1 VSRFFCSFPIE
12 NIHQKKTGNIMQY
25 AVIMAGGVGSRFW
38 PSSRKSK
45 PKQFLNLIG
54 GKSMLQYTIER
65 IKPLIPEERILIVT
79 NSDYAELVQSQL
91 PSLPAENIIGEPV
104 AKNTAPCVAIAA
116 SILQQRDPDAVM
128 VVLPADHYITQPDK
142 FLDILRA
149 GLEKASGGPNLVTIG
164 ITPHRPETGY
174 GYIQTDVA
182 HAGNGIE
189 ILQVKTFAEK
199 PDLKTAISFMES
211 GDFLWNSGMFM
222 WSSKTILDQ
231 FFTHLPAI
239 HREIEAFES
248 QATRD
253 FDKALNTFYQG
264 VPSISIDYGIMER
277 ADTVFVIPG
286 EFGWSDVGSWLA
298 VFELGEKD
306 AQGNVVTGATAIFE
320 DSQNCMVKTSENKL
334 VAVVGLQGIGVVDTG
349 DTLLITRLDQSQ
361 DVKKI
366 VDALDNRGLNG
377 YK

>member
-1 VSRFFCSFPIE
+1 
-12 NIHQKKTGNIMQY
+12 
-25 AVIMAGGVGSRFW
+25 
-38 PSSRKSK
+38 
-45 PKQFLNLIG
+45 
-54 GKSMLQYTIER
+54 
-65 IKPLIPEERILIVT
+65 
-79 NSDYAELVQSQL
+79 
-91 PSLPAENIIGEPV
+91 
-104 AKNTAPCVAIAA
+104 VAIAA

-128 VVLPADHYITQPDK
+128 VVLPADHFISNPSK

-149 GLEKASGGPNLVTIG
+149 GLEKASTGPNLVTIG

-174 GYIQTDVA
+174 GYIQTDKV
-182 HAGNGIE
+182 HSGDGIE
-189 ILQVKTFAEK
+189 IRQVKTFAEK

-222 WSSKTILDQ
+222 WSTRTILDQ

-239 HREIEAFES
+239 HREIEAFEAQS
-248 QATRD
+248 TRD
-253 FDKALNTFYQG
+253 FDKALNTFYHG

-298 VFELGEKD
+298 VYELGDKD
-306 AQGNVVTGATAIFE
+306 EQGNVVNGATAIFE
-320 DSQNCMVKTSENKL
+320 DSQNCMVKTTGNK
-334 VAVVGLQGIGVVDTG
+334 VIAIVGLQGIGVVDTG

-366 VDALDNRGLNG
+366 VDKLDDRGLAVF
-377 YK
+377 K

>member
-1 VSRFFCSFPIE
+1 
-12 NIHQKKTGNIMQY
+12 MQY
-25 AVIMAGGVGSRFW
+25 AVIMAGGVGTRFW
-38 PSSRKSK
+38 PSSRKAK
-45 PKQFLNLIG
+45 PKQFLNLVG
-54 GKSMLQYTIER
+54 DKSMLQYTVER
-65 IKPLIPEERILIVT
+65 IKPLIPEERILIIT
-79 NSDYAELVQSQL
+79 NSNYTELVQEQL
-91 PSLPAENIIGEPV
+91 PNLPAENIVGEPV
-104 AKNTAPCVAIAA
+104 ARNTAPCVAIAA

-128 VVLPADHYITQPDK
+128 VVLPADHFISNPSK

-149 GLEKASGGPNLVTIG
+149 GLEKASTGPNLVTIG

-174 GYIQTDVA
+174 GYIQTDKV
-182 HAGNGIE
+182 HSGDGIE
-189 ILQVKTFAEK
+189 IRQVKTFAEK

-222 WSSKTILDQ
+222 WSTRTILDQ

-239 HREIEAFES
+239 HREIEAFEAQS
-248 QATRD
+248 TRD
-253 FDKALNTFYQG
+253 FDKALNTFYHG

-298 VFELGEKD
+298 VYELGDKD
-306 AQGNVVTGATAIFE
+306 EQGNVVNGATAIFE
-320 DSQNCMVKTSENKL
+320 DSQNCMVKTTGNK
-334 VAVVGLQGIGVVDTG
+334 VIAIVGLQGIGVVDTG

-366 VDALDNRGLNG
+366 VDKLDDRGLAVF
-377 YK
+377 K